1 MKSKL
6 KGHQK
11 RISGLAF
18 STNLGILV
26 SSGADAHVCL
36 LAILSC
42 YIQNDMGNLLC
53 ISFSAQQH

>member
-1 MKSKL
+1 MKSRL

-26 SSGADAHVCL
+26 SSGADANVSL
-36 LAILSC
+36 VTVLSC
-42 YIQNDMGNLLC
+42 
-53 ISFSAQQH
+53 